1 MAAIFLSPLYIL
13 VNIYIFRWIFL
24 WLCAVFPMLQS
35 TGFLIFL
42 AFLYILLSTSPLTG
56 FLVKKPSWLHRILK
70 ITGNFFLGFF
80 LYFLLTVFT
89 ADIIRLII
97 KYCFRI
103 PWSGSRLFFVLAG
116 SICALIILFF
126 CIYGISHVSHIKTK
140 YYNIQI
146 KKFVPDMKSLKIILV
161 ADFHF
166 GFSTDFRHTKKIIQ
180 EINKEHADLVC
191 IAGDTF
197 DNDFDSIVNPER
209 LQTLLK
215 TIESRYGVYACWG
228 NHDLNEP
235 ILAGFTFRSSS
246 EKLED
251 PRMEKF
257 FENSCIRLL
266 NDQSELIDQKFYLI
280 GREDPQRA
288 EKLGIKRKTPI
299 QLTEK
304 LDRGKPVIILDHQ
317 PKELKE
323 LSAAGADLDLCGH
336 THNGQLFPG
345 NIFTRFLWEN
355 SWGYL
360 RKGSMHNI
368 VTSGA
373 GVWGPS
379 MRIGTSSEIC
389 IVQVSFPVT
398 RTLHP
403 EKHLL

>member
-1 MAAIFLSPLYIL
+1 MALRSLSHAP
-13 VNIYIFRWIFL
+13 VNRISYFSGI
-24 WLCAVFPMLQS
+24 
-35 TGFLIFL
+35 
-42 AFLYILLSTSPLTG
+42 LYILLSTSPLTG
-56 FLVKKPSWLHRILK
+56 FLVKKPSWLHSILK

-235 ILAGFTFRSSS
+235 ILAGFTFHSSS

-299 QLTEK
+299 QLTK
-304 LDRGKPVIILDHQ
+304 SWTGGNRL
-317 PKELKE
+317 
-323 LSAAGADLDLCGH
+323 
-336 THNGQLFPG
+336 LFLT
-345 NIFTRFLWEN
+345 I
-355 SWGYL
+355 SQ
-360 RKGSMHNI
+360 KS
-368 VTSGA
+368 
-373 GVWGPS
+373 
-379 MRIGTSSEIC
+379 
-389 IVQVSFPVT
+389 
-398 RTLHP
+398 
-403 EKHLL
+403 